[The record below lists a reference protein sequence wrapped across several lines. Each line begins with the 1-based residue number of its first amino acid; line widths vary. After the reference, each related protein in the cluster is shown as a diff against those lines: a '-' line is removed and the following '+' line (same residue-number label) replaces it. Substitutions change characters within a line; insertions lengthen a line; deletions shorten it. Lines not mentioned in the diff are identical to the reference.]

1 MSSFLTLS
9 LCKAYT
15 KDEVRLKDELGK
27 SIPEKKGI
35 KQLYTCSKHKRS

>member
-27 SIPEKKGI
+27 KGI
-35 KQLYTCSKHKRS
+35 KQLYTCSEHKRS